1 MLFAIARNDFKSL
14 FRIPLGWIILALS
27 QFLLTTI
34 YYVAINHYL
43 NKQYLAIPVNGVSDG
58 VISTLFG
65 SSAYILLI
73 ITPILAMRAISS
85 ERQKNTFVLLLAA
98 PISEFSLL
106 FGKLLGLLFFLSIQL
121 VCMLLMSLLLAFGAT
136 LDYGV
141 LFCSLAGLL
150 LLTITC
156 TSISLYIASMTA
168 QAAVAISGAMSVLIF
183 MFFLE
188 SMALTR
194 FYWLDQTLTWLSLFS
209 HLESFLNGNI
219 NSRDIIYYCIISSAT
234 LYLTLLRLR
243 TLRQYA

>member
-1 MLFAIARNDFKSL
+1 MIFAIARHDLNSL

-27 QFLLTTI
+27 QFLLATL
-34 YYVAINHYL
+34 YYISINHYL

-106 FGKLLGLLFFLSIQL
+106 FGKLLGILFFLSIQL
-121 VCMLLMSLLLAFGAT
+121 VGMLLMSLLLALGAT

-150 LLTITC
+150 LLTITF

-168 QAAVAISGAMSVLIF
+168 QAAVAISSAMGILMF

-188 SMALTR
+188 SMAFTR
-194 FYWLDQTLTWLSLFS
+194 FYWLDQALSWLSLFS
-209 HLESFLNGNI
+209 HLESFLSGSI
-219 NSRDIIYYCIISSAT
+219 NSRDIVYYCIITVAT

-243 TLRQYA
+243 KLRHYA